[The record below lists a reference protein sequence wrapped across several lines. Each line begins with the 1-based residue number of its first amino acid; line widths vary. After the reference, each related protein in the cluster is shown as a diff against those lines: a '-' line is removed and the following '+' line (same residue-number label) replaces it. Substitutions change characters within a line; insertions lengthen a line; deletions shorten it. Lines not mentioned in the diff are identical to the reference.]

1 MNRLIYMLIKEGLA
15 LFISRDLIRRN
26 VRRIILSLIFY
37 TILFLFSLVAI
48 AFLYV
53 FLDRWLSQSLG
64 ATSAAAILCG
74 GNLAVIGVA
83 LIVRSL
89 SRRRPA
95 PQAGSIAARA
105 AANPN
110 FDAGMAIGRNLAASL
125 KKAAPEIAVA
135 AAIAGVIY
143 GIFHRRTKN
152 KSD

>member
-1 MNRLIYMLIKEGLA
+1 MNRLIFMLIKEGLA
-15 LFISRDLIRRN
+15 LFISRDLIRRH

-37 TILFLFSLVAI
+37 TILLLFAFVAI
-48 AFLYV
+48 VFLYV

-64 ATSAAAILCG
+64 TTSAAAILCG
-74 GNLAVIGVA
+74 GNLALIGLA

-89 SRRRPA
+89 LRRRPL

-110 FDAGMAIGRNLAASL
+110 FDAGIAIGRNLTTSL
-125 KKAAPEIAVA
+125 KKAAPEIAIA
-135 AAIAGVIY
+135 AAIAGVIF
-143 GIFHRRTKN
+143 GIFRRRPTK